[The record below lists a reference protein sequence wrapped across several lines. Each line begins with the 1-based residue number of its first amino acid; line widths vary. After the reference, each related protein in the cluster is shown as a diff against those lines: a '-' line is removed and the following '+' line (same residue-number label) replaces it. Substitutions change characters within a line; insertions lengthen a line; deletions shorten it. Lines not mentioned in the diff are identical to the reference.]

1 MQKLSANRTFVAC
14 AFCALTTAALAQG
27 APSWTGSWKGANG
40 ALMSLMEGGG
50 TLDAWGKDEAS
61 FYRLTCTVD
70 QKDTSQATCFGE
82 GVNHMRGTRFTYRSK
97 LRLGVSGITEQW
109 EAQEFAG
116 TAEGRESFTRVP
128 TRK

>member
-1 MQKLSANRTFVAC
+1 MQTLSALRTLVTC
-14 AFCALTTAALAQG
+14 CLCTLTAAAHAQS
-27 APSWTGSWKGANG
+27 APAWTGSWKGANG
-40 ALMSLMEGGG
+40 AVMSLMEGAG

-61 FYRLTCTVD
+61 FYRLTCVVD
-70 QKDTSQATCFGE
+70 QKDASQAACVGE
-82 GVNHMRGTRFTYRSK
+82 GVNHLRGTRFTYRSK

-116 TAEGRESFTRVP
+116 SAEGRESFTRVP